1 MEKCVFGGGGGRGGG
16 EVSFVLHLVQSGRPH
31 LEYRA
36 PCTLALLKSSPPPP
50 PPPPSASHLKQ
61 TLWTACM
68 TFQLCGWHKLF
79 LQRLLQHTGLLKP
92 SSPGEPPP
100 SWLHHP
106 QAGAQLRS
114 PLALRVGGG
123 AVGGVRGRGERPS
136 EQTLKSLR
144 KIHLQKVQ
152 SMLAGVR
159 RSTPTFPP
167 LLISRRRIKN
177 GAY

>member
-123 AVGGVRGRGERPS
+123 AVGGLGVGERDP
-136 EQTLKSLR
+136 
-144 KIHLQKVQ
+144 
-152 SMLAGVR
+152 ANR
-159 RSTPTFPP
+159 R
-167 LLISRRRIKN
+167 
-177 GAY
+177 